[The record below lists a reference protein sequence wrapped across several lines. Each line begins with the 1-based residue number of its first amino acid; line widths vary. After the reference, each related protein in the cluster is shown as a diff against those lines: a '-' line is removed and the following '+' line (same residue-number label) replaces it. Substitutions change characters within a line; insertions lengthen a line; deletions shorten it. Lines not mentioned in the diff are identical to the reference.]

1 MPTKDEL
8 FHNRIETMT
17 LSQQCRFDA
26 MLLVSHILNCALTG
40 DRERSSGKCLT
51 IQYSYFLKRLH
62 DAFEGTIIQTQ
73 KCSNILVFDDFIR
86 IADFSFAAIK
96 EILVNPSTRIEKV
109 DTKMLANRA
118 RGFGTKTMQWMS
130 QRPGRTIEEKI
141 SPENKVLTTKTI
153 FTTDTKENREFM
165 YLYRILYDAIV
176 VRTKNTGCLHC
187 SEKCEYYDWV
197 VKVQRLLAAN
207 LKIKTGELCE
217 VKPIKQA
224 YQNNKLMCDKN
235 YKIIWD
241 AVKMLST
248 VEEKINDDFDE
259 TNLFNRLAV
268 VFYWL
273 VVSRMLRSPGAI
285 IVDRVGELH
294 DKNGRLWFGADDETA
309 PVFEDTV
316 LIKTKTGKLKQ
327 RYTVKL
333 TGNTITIEDKTA
345 IVFLFNVDDY
355 FTLSDRLAVAEE
367 ARIAAEKAAVEK
379 AVAEQKTPN
388 DVTPK
393 QPPKTAP
400 MTN

>member
-51 IQYSYFLKRLH
+51 IQYTYFLHRLH
-62 DAFEGTIIQTQ
+62 DAFEGTVIQTMN
-73 KCSNILVFDDFIR
+73 CSNILVFDDFIR

-96 EILVNPSTRIEKV
+96 EILVNPSTRIQKV

-187 SEKCEYYDWV
+187 NKKCEYYNWV

-207 LKIKTGELCE
+207 LKIKTGELSE

-259 TNLFNRLAV
+259 TNLFRRLAV
-268 VFYWL
+268 VLYWL
-273 VVSRMLRSPGAI
+273 VVSRLLRAPGAM

-294 DKNGRLWFGADDETA
+294 DENGQLWFGDDGETM

-316 LIKTKTGKLKQ
+316 LIKNKDGKLKKW
-327 RYTVKL
+327 YTVKL
-333 TGNTITIEDKTA
+333 TKNTITIENGTS
-345 IVFLFNVDDY
+345 IVFLCNVDDY
-355 FTLSDRLAVAEE
+355 FTLSDRLVTAEE
-367 ARIAAEKAAVEK
+367 ARVAAEKAA
-379 AVAEQKTPN
+379 AEQTAT
-388 DVTPK
+388 VTVRGETHE
-393 QPPKTAP
+393 QQ
-400 MTN
+400 N